1 MGGATKASHLFVL
14 IGTEVVTKQLGRIY
28 VLVAGQAVA
37 CGFVSRGCGLPSQS
51 HDVIDM

>member
-1 MGGATKASHLFVL
+1 MSGAAESAHLFVL
-14 IGTEVVTKQLGRIY
+14 IGTEVVTEQLGRGY

-37 CGFVSRGCGLPSQS
+37 YGFVSRGCGLPSQS